1 MAQMKDIIMPPNFIR
16 EMELQREK
24 IQRQETQADKKAAK
38 EKAKAEKKAAKEK
51 AKAERKAA
59 KEKAKAERKAAKEKA
74 KAEKKAAK
82 TKVAFN
88 STASETKTDMQTTK
102 TFTEIPVTPAA
113 EDNNMQQAA
122 SVLPII
128 AILGVCLFFVLRQR
142 KTNREE
148 VRM

>member
-59 KEKAKAERKAAKEKA
+59 KEKAKAE
-74 KAEKKAAK
+74 KKAAK

-88 STASETKTDMQTTK
+88 STASETKTDMQTTNI
-102 TFTEIPVTPAA
+102 FTEIPITPAA

-148 VRM
+148 ARM